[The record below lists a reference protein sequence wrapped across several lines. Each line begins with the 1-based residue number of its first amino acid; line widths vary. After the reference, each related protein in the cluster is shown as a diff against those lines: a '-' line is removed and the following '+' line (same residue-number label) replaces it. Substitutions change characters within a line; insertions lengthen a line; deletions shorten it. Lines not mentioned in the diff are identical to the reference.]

1 MESNNNP
8 AISNVP
14 IPPKKKIVKKEKPDI
29 ELPKTIEP
37 EPVEPIEAV
46 VEAPVKAKRGQSE
59 KTKAALAEG
68 RKKLA
73 EVNKQRKAERE
84 ALVSEKI
91 NKKAERLAE
100 QKVQMLKKLNL
111 DDEDSD
117 GEIVAKPT
125 KPVKAAPAPVIK
137 KKAAPRVVYIDE
149 LSEEEEEEEQVIY
162 KTRPAPKKKVVA
174 NSAPVPSFSGIQFY

>member
-8 AISNVP
+8 SISSEP
-14 IPPKKKIVKKEKPDI
+14 IAPKKMVVKKAKPDI
-29 ELPKTIEP
+29 QLPKTIEP
-37 EPVEPIEAV
+37 EPTEIKEVALEKP
-46 VEAPVKAKRGQSE
+46 KRGQSE

-73 EVNKQRKAERE
+73 EVNKQRKADRE

-100 QKVQMLKKLNL
+100 QKVKMLKELNL

-117 GEIVAKPT
+117 DEITASPIKKAKAPA
-125 KPVKAAPAPVIK
+125 PAPAPVIK
-137 KKAAPRVVYIDE
+137 KKPAQRVIYVDE
-149 LSEEEEEEEQVIY
+149 EESEEEEEQVVY
-162 KTRPAPKKKVVA
+162 RTRPAPKKKVVA
-174 NSAPVPSFSGIQFY
+174 NSAPTPAFSGIQFY

>member
-29 ELPKTIEP
+29 GLPKTIEP
-37 EPVEPIEAV
+37 EPVEPVEV
-46 VEAPVKAKRGQSE
+46 VAEVPVKAKRGQSE

-73 EVNKQRKAERE
+73 ELNKQRKAERE

-125 KPVKAAPAPVIK
+125 KQVKAAPAPVIK
-137 KKAAPRVVYIDE
+137 KKSAPRVVYIDE
-149 LSEEEEEEEQVIY
+149 ESEEEEEEQVIY
-162 KTRPAPKKKVVA
+162 RTRPAPKKKVVA
-174 NSAPVPSFSGIQFY
+174 NSAPTPAFSGIQFY